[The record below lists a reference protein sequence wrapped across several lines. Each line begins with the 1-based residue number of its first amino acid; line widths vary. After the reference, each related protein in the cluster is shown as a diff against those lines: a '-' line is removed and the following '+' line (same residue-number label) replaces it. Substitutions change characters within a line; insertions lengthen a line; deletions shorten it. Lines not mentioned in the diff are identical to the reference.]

1 MTKTTTNQP
10 IELSNADLEHVTGG
24 GLLHFVKQFFTSGNE
39 ATNTDPNL
47 ATHSASYNMYV
58 S

>member
-10 IELSNADLEHVTGG
+10 IELSDTDLEHVTGG
-24 GLLHFVKQFFTSGNE
+24 GLLHFVRQFFASGNE

-47 ATHSASYNMYV
+47 ATHSASYTMWA